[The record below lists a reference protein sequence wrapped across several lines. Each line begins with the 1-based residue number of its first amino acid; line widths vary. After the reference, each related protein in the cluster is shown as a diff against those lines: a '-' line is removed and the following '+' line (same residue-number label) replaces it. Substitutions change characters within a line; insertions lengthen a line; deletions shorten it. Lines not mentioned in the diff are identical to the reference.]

1 MRFICRTFFDI
12 TATGVTGHAKSARIP
27 FEDRT
32 GRMISDINSWNYARN
47 QQRNWETIT
56 QIISMRTQL
65 FELTDPTQEN
75 RTWIFEFET
84 ETDGVFGDRS
94 DPTHIL
100 RLDSEG
106 VPMIVE
112 LGNREHLSSV
122 LITAGTDQN
131 IWFEHMPINN

>member
-12 TATGVTGHAKSARIP
+12 TATGVTGHVKSARIP
-27 FEDRT
+27 FRDLT
-32 GRMISDINSWNYARN
+32 GREITDYTLWNYSRN
-47 QQRNWETIT
+47 QQRNLETIT

-65 FELTDPTQEN
+65 FDLTDPVQQDRIWT
-75 RTWIFEFET
+75 FEFET

-94 DPTHIL
+94 DPTRIL

-106 VPMIVE
+106 VPMIID
-112 LGNREHLSSV
+112 LDNQKNLASV
-122 LITAGTDQN
+122 LINSGTDQN